1 MREASFE
8 DLNCFGRAARC
19 GLNKFSSL
27 EAMIHTPHLHA
38 GIGLVDYRNE
48 QDWWDAER
56 MVDYLTG
63 MDCLVR
69 PFVGGHPILVKGSVP
84 SARKDA
90 LSATGSREQS
100 EA

>member
-1 MREASFE
+1 
-8 DLNCFGRAARC
+8 
-19 GLNKFSSL
+19 
-27 EAMIHTPHLHA
+27 MIHTPHLHA